1 MQIKQF
7 ITITKRKRSVLLTK
21 DMQTI
26 ISPLEKGEKGT
37 TNLAL
42 EFKITKQQISG
53 IRKNKQKFLKF
64 TDSIEMSEGLKR
76 NAREILTTSTLSK

>member
-42 EFKITKQQISG
+42 AFKISKQQISCPG
-53 IRKNKQKFLKF
+53 IGKNNAKVLKF
-64 TDSIEMSEGLKR
+64 TDSIEMSEG
-76 NAREILTTSTLSK
+76 

>member
-7 ITITKRKRSVLLTK
+7 ITITRRKRSVLLTN

-26 ISPLEKGEKGT
+26 ISPLEQGEKGT

-42 EFKITKQQISG
+42 EFKISKQQISG
-53 IRKNKQKFLKF
+53 IRKNKEKVLKF

>member
-26 ISPLEKGEKGT
+26 ISPLEQGEKGT

-42 EFKITKQQISG
+42 EFKFSKQQISG
-53 IRKNKQKFLKF
+53 IRKNKEKVLKF

-76 NAREILTTSTLSK
+76 NASEILTTSTLSK

>member
-26 ISPLEKGEKGT
+26 ISPLEKGT

-42 EFKITKQQISG
+42 EFKISKQQISG
-53 IRKNKQKFLKF
+53 IRKNKEKVLKF

-76 NAREILTTSTLSK
+76 NASEILTTSTLSK

>member
-7 ITITKRKRSVLLTK
+7 ITITKRKWSVLLTK
-21 DMQTI
+21 DKQTI

-42 EFKITKQQISG
+42 EFKISASSRSQVNAKTKRRS
-53 IRKNKQKFLKF
+53 
-64 TDSIEMSEGLKR
+64 
-76 NAREILTTSTLSK
+76 

>member
-7 ITITKRKRSVLLTK
+7 ITTTKRKRSVLLTN
-21 DMQTI
+21 MQTI

-42 EFKITKQQISG
+42 AFKIGKQQISG
-53 IRKNKQKFLKF
+53 IRKNNAKVLKF
-64 TDSIEMSEGLKR
+64 TDSIEMSEG
-76 NAREILTTSTLSK
+76 

>member
-7 ITITKRKRSVLLTK
+7 ITTTKRKRSVLLTN
-21 DMQTI
+21 MQTI

-76 NAREILTTSTLSK
+76 NASEILTTSTLSK

>member
-42 EFKITKQQISG
+42 AFKISKQQISG
-53 IRKNKQKFLKF
+53 IRKNNAKVMKF
-64 TDSIEMSEGLKR
+64 TDSIEMGEG
-76 NAREILTTSTLSK
+76 

>member
-42 EFKITKQQISG
+42 EFKISKQQISG
-53 IRKNKQKFLKF
+53 IRKNKEKVLKF
-64 TDSIEMSEGLKR
+64 TDGIEMSEGLER
-76 NAREILTTSTLSK
+76 NARAILTTSTLSK

>member
-7 ITITKRKRSVLLTK
+7 ITTTKRKRSVLLTN
-21 DMQTI
+21 MQTI

>member
-21 DMQTI
+21 AMQTI
-26 ISPLEKGEKGT
+26 ITPLEKGEKGT

-42 EFKITKQQISG
+42 AFKISKQQISG
-53 IRKNKQKFLKF
+53 IRKNNAKVLKF
-64 TDSIEMSEGLKR
+64 TDSIEMSEG
-76 NAREILTTSTLSK
+76 

>member
-21 DMQTI
+21 GMQTI

-42 EFKITKQQISG
+42 EFKISKQHISG
-53 IRKNKQKFLKF
+53 IRKNKEKVLKF

-76 NAREILTTSTLSK
+76 NASEILTTSTLSK